1 MLYIGCSNSVSN
13 NEISNC
19 DALWRNQCED
29 TKSKLNGKID
39 IKDYNEII
47 KSLDSLK
54 DDQYNSIITEL
65 LNKKKYLIFIEIMII
80 KSLTYTRINLIRLE
94 MIMS

>member
-1 MLYIGCSNSVSN
+1 MLYIDCSNSVSN

-19 DALWRNQCED
+19 DALWRNHYED

-47 KSLDSLK
+47 KSVDSLK
-54 DDQYNSIITEL
+54 DDQYNSILTEL
-65 LNKKKYLIFIEIMII
+65 LNKKNI
-80 KSLTYTRINLIRLE
+80 
-94 MIMS
+94 